1 MESFIAVII
10 VVILIVY
17 VISKRN
23 EINSLKISIDN
34 AKSEISVQKEK
45 RSASLNDAM
54 RVLKVGYEHEIA
66 GIEKLTAGEQLS
78 QLQFLAEKYPAI
90 RSIEGYSE
98 ASRQA
103 VELNKDISASK
114 TIVNGNI
121 RQYNSVIGA
130 FPANLVALVFG
141 YKREK
146 FIDEEN
152 MENNMKVN
160 VEEVDFS
167 KF

>member
-1 MESFIAVII
+1 MESYIGIIIVAI
-10 VVILIVY
+10 VVIY
-17 VISKRN
+17 TISKRN
-23 EINSLKISIDN
+23 EINNLKISIDN

-66 GIEKLTAGEQLS
+66 GIEKLTVGEQLN
-78 QLQFLAEKYPAI
+78 QLQFLAEKYPDI
-90 RSIEGYSE
+90 RSIEGYTE

-121 RQYNSVIGA
+121 REYNSVIGG
-130 FPANLVALVFG
+130 FPANIVATIFG

-160 VEEVDFS
+160 IEDVDFS

>member
-1 MESFIAVII
+1 MIGYIIAIILVI
-10 VVILIVY
+10 Y
-17 VISKRN
+17 VIAKRN
-23 EINSLKISIDN
+23 EINNLKISIDN
-34 AKSEISVQKEK
+34 AKSEISVQREK

-54 RVLKVGYEHEIA
+54 RVLKVSYEHEIA
-66 GIEKLTAGEQLS
+66 GIEKLTAGEQLN

-90 RSIEGYSE
+90 KSVEGYTE

-121 RQYNSVIGA
+121 RQYNSVIGG

-146 FIDEEN
+146 FIDEDN
-152 MENNMKVN
+152 MENNMKVQI
-160 VEEVDFS
+160 EDVDFS